1 MSYYTEYLMRTPER
15 VYCENLYDKYVLDTY
30 GEAIDYWIGAM
41 HKDLYK
47 TIDCNC
53 NHQLKKERKDMRNPY
68 RISIPQIANY
78 SYCNGTTTIIWRDGT
93 KTTCHADPEKADQYT
108 GFMIAVAKYAMGNG
122 NQATNF
128 ADYWINKLPARKEKE
143 EKKKLAAETEAR
155 RIEEKRRKRRAQ
167 NRIRKAAIRRAE
179 EYAAKK
185 LAFEKYGVPEEFSC
199 TLEEIG
205 NEYNE
210 R

>member
-1 MSYYTEYLMRTPER
+1 MTVYEYYNWSLANAQRNKCNFNVVDY
-15 VYCENLYDKYVLDTY
+15 TY
-30 GEAIDYWIGAM
+30 
-41 HKDLYK
+41 
-47 TIDCNC
+47 N
-53 NHQLKKERKDMRNPY
+53 
-68 RISIPQIANY
+68 
-78 SYCNGTTTIIWRDGT
+78 NGITTIKWEDGK
-93 KTTCHADPEKADQYT
+93 KTTCHADPAKADQYT
-108 GFMIAVAKYAMGNG
+108 GFMIAIAKHAMGNG
-122 NQATNF
+122 NQATNL
-128 ADYWINKLPARKEKE
+128 ADYWINKVPARKEKE
-143 EKKKLAAETEAR
+143 EKKKLAAEAEAR

-199 TLEEIG
+199 ALEEIG